1 MRTHCLM
8 LYWTHVEDEIKILKT
23 LTIGRQLS
31 KRAFFYNSS
40 LEVVMV
46 SMWLMSDDT
55 ALLFNVYVCPA
66 EVEKKSKLSEKY

>member
-1 MRTHCLM
+1 
-8 LYWTHVEDEIKILKT
+8 
-23 LTIGRQLS
+23 
-31 KRAFFYNSS
+31 
-40 LEVVMV
+40 MV